1 VTLEDRAR
9 ELAERLPDYVVTIF
23 SPGDDY
29 AEVSVPNA
37 EALLL
42 AEFQAVRR
50 QALEE
55 AIQATRA
62 AFKHGHETFGE
73 TAIRALIYAP
83 SGGQH
88 DI

>member
-1 VTLEDRAR
+1 MTLEDRAR
-9 ELAERLPDYVVTIF
+9 ELADIAAGPQLPNGAHDPRLVKLII
-23 SPGDDY
+23 
-29 AEVSVPNA
+29 AA
-37 EALLL
+37 
-42 AEFQAVRR
+42 FQAVRR

-73 TAIRALIYAP
+73 TAIRALLDAP
-83 SGGQH
+83 SGGQN